1 MSLLSYMSL
10 HVFFY
15 LYRIFF
21 FHMTYFQVESELA
34 GLGQEDR
41 DMFLEDMGVTDEE
54 CGLHVSTE
62 TDCMRGYLFYSII
75 EEKRRDVKRRDEER
89 RINLLVTDKHR
100 TVQEDTKERLS
111 VWKIVI
117 IMTIVPLLNCIIF
130 YLSFP
135 FHRCEY
141 FVSVN
146 SQFCSYK

>member
-62 TDCMRGYLFYSII
+62 TDCMRGCLFYSII
-75 EEKRRDVKRRDEER
+75 EEKEE
-89 RINLLVTDKHR
+89 
-100 TVQEDTKERLS
+100 
-111 VWKIVI
+111 
-117 IMTIVPLLNCIIF
+117 M
-130 YLSFP
+130 
-135 FHRCEY
+135 
-141 FVSVN
+141 
-146 SQFCSYK
+146 

>member
-10 HVFFY
+10 HVYLY

-21 FHMTYFQVESELA
+21 FHITYFQVESELA

-75 EEKRRDVKRRDEER
+75 EEKRREGREE
-89 RINLLVTDKHR
+89 K
-100 TVQEDTKERLS
+100 
-111 VWKIVI
+111 
-117 IMTIVPLLNCIIF
+117 
-130 YLSFP
+130 
-135 FHRCEY
+135 RCEE
-141 FVSVN
+141 
-146 SQFCSYK
+146 KR

>member
-75 EEKRRDVKRRDEER
+75 EEKRREGREEKKCEER
-89 RINLLVTDKHR
+89 RCGENDQSSR
-100 TVQEDTKERLS
+100 YR
-111 VWKIVI
+111 
-117 IMTIVPLLNCIIF
+117 
-130 YLSFP
+130 
-135 FHRCEY
+135 
-141 FVSVN
+141 
-146 SQFCSYK
+146 